1 VRFGDPKIA
10 DETLEQIDTLSILP
24 GDVVGIGIHTGN
36 ALRGYEVG
44 RLAREKGAWVI
55 FDGIDATLYPE
66 AFELRGAHSVVKR
79 AARRWLSSGKA
90 AMLPVKLPMLLDK
103 KMLNGI

>member
-1 VRFGDPKIA
+1 
-10 DETLEQIDTLSILP
+10 
-24 GDVVGIGIHTGN
+24 
-36 ALRGYEVG
+36 
-44 RLAREKGAWVI
+44 VI